1 MTSSQHDTTPRRGPL
16 EPTDER
22 PARGTRSDGVQYDG
36 SAGDGVGTPHW
47 NPDEGDYS

>member
-1 MTSSQHDTTPRRGPL
+1 MTSSQQDTTPRRGPL

-22 PARGTRSDGVQYDG
+22 PARSIRSDSGQYDL
-36 SAGDGVGTPHW
+36 SAGDGFGAPHW